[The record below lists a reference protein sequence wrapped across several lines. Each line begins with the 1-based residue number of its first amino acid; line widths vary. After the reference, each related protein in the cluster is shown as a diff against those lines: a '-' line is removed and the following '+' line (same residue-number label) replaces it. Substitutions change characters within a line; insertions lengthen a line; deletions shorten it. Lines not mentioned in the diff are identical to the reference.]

1 MNRDDGTPPDISPMR
16 HIDYDGPHSEFGD
29 AEVSYY
35 REAPS
40 PLIAAA
46 EKMGAKTDNIFS
58 GWWFVPGHGW
68 MKSDDLV
75 ALATR

>member
-1 MNRDDGTPPDISPMR
+1 MNHGDGTPPDIFSMR
-16 HIDYDGPHSEFGD
+16 HIDYDGPRSEFGD

-46 EKMGAKTDNIFS
+46 EKMGAKTDNILS
-58 GWWFVPGHGW
+58 GRWFVPGHGW
-68 MKSDDLV
+68 MKSDELV
-75 ALATR
+75 ALAAR